1 MYSPI
6 HASTGLMLAT
16 VMPDPATAFLAGV
29 ASHYLFDAIP
39 HGDMEVGPWMIS
51 KDPFKRLLLVEIFD
65 LGIAAAM
72 VIFLVGRYPALPLS
86 TLLAG
91 AIGAI
96 LPDLA
101 WGGEFVLRKFK
112 LLPDWLRT
120 ILDLHGRWHT
130 WIHAKHHYDM
140 PFLAGLAYQVALV
153 LIVWLIYL

>member
-1 MYSPI
+1 MYSPV
-6 HASTGLMLAT
+6 HASVGVMLAT
-16 VMPDPATAFLAGV
+16 AMPDPATAFLAGL
-29 ASHYLFDAIP
+29 ASHYVLDAIP

-65 LGIAAAM
+65 LGIAAGM
-72 VIFLVGRYPALPLS
+72 VIFLVGQYPTHPLL

-101 WGGEFVLRKFK
+101 WGGEFVLGKLK
-112 LLPDWLRT
+112 LLPVWLKK

-130 WIHAKHHYDM
+130 WTHAKHSYDM
-140 PFLAGLAYQVALV
+140 PFMAGLAYQLALV
-153 LIVWLIYL
+153 LLIVLVHL